1 MAERI
6 DRDELRL
13 LIREALKEAL
23 GTPSPPRG
31 ERVAGPQD
39 RLGEGGSARS
49 RAVSPSPSRF
59 AATPSPQGGGEYRV
73 TSGVLT
79 EAAVA
84 EIGKS
89 HRKLVLGPAVVV
101 TPLARDK
108 AREMKL
114 EIERQK
120 P

>member
-6 DRDELRL
+6 DREELRA

-23 GTPSPPRG
+23 SHEFPPPLRG
-31 ERVAGPQD
+31 RA
-39 RLGEGGSARS
+39 REGGKPSARHP
-49 RAVSPSPSRF
+49 SPSPN
-59 AATPSPQGGGEYRV
+59 PSPQGGGESARQASFSL

-79 EAAVA
+79 ETRVATLARTHTKIVVGSAVA
-84 EIGKS
+84 I
-89 HRKLVLGPAVVV
+89 

-108 AREMKL
+108 ARELKIG
-114 EIERQK
+114 IERQK